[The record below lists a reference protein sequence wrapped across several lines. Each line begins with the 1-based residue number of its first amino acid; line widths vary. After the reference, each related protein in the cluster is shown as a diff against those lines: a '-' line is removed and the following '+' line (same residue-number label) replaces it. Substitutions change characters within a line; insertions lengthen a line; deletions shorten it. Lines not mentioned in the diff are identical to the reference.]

1 MRRWLTFAGRAHQTL
16 KTRLNNYNNTHL
28 PSYLGD
34 TSLLATRHY
43 PVRTELLSAF
53 TTESLSRT
61 NRYFYSSLSRT
72 MDPGVIAVIGTT
84 GVGKSNLSIQLSKE
98 LDGEVINGDALQVY
112 KGLDII
118 TNKMPMD
125 EREGVVHHLMDFLPM
140 DQEYSVLDFKAGALG
155 LIEKIHE
162 RKHMPVVVGG
172 THYYIQSLLWR
183 DTLLDTKKNVGTLSE
198 TQQQEES
205 DANEK
210 FLRDSD
216 TATLYKK
223 LQEVDPIM
231 ANKWHEN
238 DRRKITRSLQVF
250 FETGECQ
257 SDLIKKQHALPDSER
272 LRMPTCIFWVYSA
285 PDVLNARLD
294 ARVDTMVKGGL
305 FEEIQ
310 GMRKSVG
317 PSTDYERGIWQ
328 AIGYKEFD
336 PYFTAVEEAIK
347 NNQPTDTDELEKLK
361 SECTETMKTRTRQ
374 YAKRQV
380 LWIRN
385 KLLPLCREKEVK
397 IYLLDATSLDTWKEN
412 VGNVAVKIA
421 KSFFAGED
429 LPDAEGLN
437 QYAKEMLAAQ
447 RDLDAVSALE
457 SWEKKECD
465 ICTSMQRIMHE
476 KYAQPAGSTTTTT
489 STDEQQL
496 PPPVIIHGPT
506 SWEQHLRSKMHRK
519 MRTNKAEMER
529 DGANWWYFKAQE
541 YKKRKREGTLNQEV
555 EVVGGVLDGSDDI
568 VEGQPESKVRRTDVD
583 GDDGGDKKGEK
594 GL

>member
-16 KTRLNNYNNTHL
+16 KTRLNNYNYTHL
-28 PSYLGD
+28 PSYLGA
-34 TSLLATRHY
+34 TSLPATQHY
-43 PVRTELLSAF
+43 PVRTESLSPF
-53 TTESLSRT
+53 TTESFSST
-61 NRYFYSSLSRT
+61 NRHFYSSLSRT

-98 LDGEVINGDALQVY
+98 LNGEVINGDALQVY

-140 DQEYSVLDFKAGALG
+140 DQEYSVLDFKADALG

-317 PSTDYERGIWQ
+317 PNTDYERGIWQ

-347 NNQPTDTDELEKLK
+347 NNQPTDTEELEKLK

-429 LPDAEGLN
+429 LPDAESLN

-476 KYAQPAGSTTTTT
+476 KYAQPAGSVTTT
-489 STDEQQL
+489 STEEQQL

-555 EVVGGVLDGSDDI
+555 EVVGGVLDGSDDS
-568 VEGQPESKVRRTDVD
+568 VEGQPDSKFITASI
-583 GDDGGDKKGEK
+583 K
-594 GL
+594 

>member
-1 MRRWLTFAGRAHQTL
+1 
-16 KTRLNNYNNTHL
+16 
-28 PSYLGD
+28 
-34 TSLLATRHY
+34 
-43 PVRTELLSAF
+43 
-53 TTESLSRT
+53 
-61 NRYFYSSLSRT
+61 

-140 DQEYSVLDFKAGALG
+140 DQEYSVLDFKADALG

-162 RKHMPVVVGG
+162 RKRMPVVVGG

-205 DANEK
+205 DANET

-216 TATLYKK
+216 TATLYRK

-257 SDLIKKQHALPDSER
+257 SDLIKKQHALSDSER

-294 ARVDTMVKGGL
+294 ARVDAMVKGGL

-317 PSTDYERGIWQ
+317 PNTDYERGIWQ
-328 AIGYKEFD
+328 AIGYKEFA

-347 NNQPTDTDELEKLK
+347 NDQPTDTQELEKLK

-421 KSFFAGED
+421 KGFFAGEN

-457 SWEKKECD
+457 SWEKKECE

-476 KYAQPAGSTTTTT
+476 KYAPPPPSSDSSPSITTTT
-489 STDEQQL
+489 SEEVQF

-555 EVVGGVLDGSDDI
+555 EVVGGVLVGDDSPT
-568 VEGQPESKVRRTDVD
+568 EEPNSKVRRTDEAN
-583 GDDGGDKKGEK
+583 K
-594 GL
+594 

>member
-1 MRRWLTFAGRAHQTL
+1 
-16 KTRLNNYNNTHL
+16 
-28 PSYLGD
+28 
-34 TSLLATRHY
+34 
-43 PVRTELLSAF
+43 
-53 TTESLSRT
+53 
-61 NRYFYSSLSRT
+61 

-84 GVGKSNLSIQLSKE
+84 GVGKSNLSIQLAKE

-118 TNKMPMD
+118 TNKMPID

-140 DQEYSVLDFKAGALG
+140 DQEYSVLDFKADALG
-155 LIEKIHE
+155 LIENIHE

-198 TQQQEES
+198 TQQQEQT

-257 SDLIKKQHALPDSER
+257 SDLIKKQHALPDNER

-305 FEEIQ
+305 FDEIQ

-317 PSTDYERGIWQ
+317 SSTDYERGIWQ

-336 PYFTAVEEAIK
+336 PYFTAVEDAIK
-347 NNQPTDTDELEKLK
+347 NSQPTDTEELEKLK

-429 LPDAEGLN
+429 LPDAESLN
-437 QYAKEMLAAQ
+437 QHAKEMLVAQ
-447 RDLDAVSALE
+447 RDLDVVSALE

-465 ICTSMQRIMHE
+465 ICTTMQRIMHE
-476 KYAQPAGSTTTTT
+476 KYNPQGSTTPA
-489 STDEQQL
+489 EEL
-496 PPPVIIHGPT
+496 PPVIIHGPT
-506 SWEQHLRSKMHRK
+506 SWEQHLKSKMHRK
-519 MRTNKAEMER
+519 MRTNKAEMHR

-541 YKKRKREGTLNQEV
+541 YKKRKRDGTLNQEV
-555 EVVGGVLDGSDDI
+555 EVVGGVGVSGEEDKHGVEGEPTSKIRRKSEGDGSVSD
-568 VEGQPESKVRRTDVD
+568 SKTD
-583 GDDGGDKKGEK
+583 EK
-594 GL
+594 TA